1 MGYPNIEPPANG
13 YPNLADGSVVGAD
26 ELAAWFGSLP
36 GVEFPRHHK
45 AIRNLDF
52 GPDRAVPTVMPP
64 VVGDEY
70 PMLVSAVDADGNE
83 VGGIRLP
90 AIEVPLATYAGWNV
104 RHPDIGGT
112 GQVLAAGG
120 TVAGCAIPFAITR
133 AERLASGDPRPSIEE
148 RYGSREEYV
157 ERVRACA
164 ESLVESGY
172 VLAEDVDVLVAQGGE
187 VYDAIVRAPAA
198 VAADD

>member
-1 MGYPNIEPPANG
+1 MGIPI
-13 YPNLADGSVVGAD
+13 LADGTVVSADDLADRFGA
-26 ELAAWFGSLP
+26 LP
-36 GVEFPRHHK
+36 GVEFPRHQK
-45 AIRNLDF
+45 VMRKLDF
-52 GPDRAVPTVMPP
+52 GPDRAVPTVVPP

-90 AIEVPLATYAGWNV
+90 AIAVPLATYAGWNV
-104 RHPDIGGT
+104 RHTDIGGA
-112 GQVLAAGG
+112 GQVLAPGG
-120 TVAGCAIPFAITR
+120 TVVGCAIPFAATR
-133 AERLASGDPRPSIEE
+133 EERLASGDPRPSIEE

-172 VLAEDVDVLVAQGGE
+172 VLAEDVEVLVAQGGE
-187 VYDAIVRAPAA
+187 VYDAIVRAPLA